1 MMKKKLIVCFV
12 MLLALTGCSFPGLGR
27 GVKESGIV
35 IASGNTSER
44 QILAEIVSQM
54 IKHYKPEEETSL
66 ISNLAS
72 TLLILQTIRRD
83 DANISSAMYTGTSLT
98 GELNLPST
106 TDPNKAMNEV
116 VKGYNEQFD
125 MVWFPSYGFE
135 NTYAFMIRKDIAE
148 KYSLE
153 KISDLKDIAGD
164 FSAGVDVAWIDRQGD
179 GYNDFKRVY
188 GFEFKEIYPMEIGL
202 VYNAVSA
209 KKMDIVLG
217 YSTDG
222 RIASYDLVILED
234 DLKLFP
240 PYEASP
246 VMTKKLLQDK
256 PYLEEIF
263 LKLEGAIPSVVM
275 QELNR
280 QSDEDH
286 LEAFTIAKNFL
297 EANHYFE
304 EKQVVS
310 LCERDIY
317 RDIACDLEGIGG
329 EQND

>member
-1 MMKKKLIVCFV
+1 MKNKLI
-12 MLLALTGCSFPGLGR
+12 MLLSFTLLLSGCSFPGLGKS
-27 GVKESGIV
+27 VKESGIV

-54 IKHYKPEEETSL
+54 IVHYMPEEKTSI

-106 TDPNKAMNEV
+106 TNPQKAMDEV
-116 VKGYNEQFD
+116 VKGYDEQFD

-135 NTYAFMIRKDIAE
+135 NTYAFMVRKDLAE
-148 KYSLE
+148 TYNLE
-153 KISDLKDIAGD
+153 KISDLKTVASE
-164 FSAGVDVAWIDRQGD
+164 FTAGVDVAWIDRQGD
-179 GYNDFKRVY
+179 GYNDFKRIY
-188 GFEFKEIYPMEIGL
+188 GFEFKDIFPMEIGL

-246 VMTKKLLQDK
+246 VITKKLLKDK
-256 PYLEEIF
+256 PQLEEIL
-263 LKLEGAIPSVVM
+263 LKLEGEIPSLIM

-286 LEAFTIAKNFL
+286 LEAYTIAKNFL
-297 EANHYFE
+297 ETNNYFE
-304 EKQVVS
+304 AKQIVPLS
-310 LCERDIY
+310 ERDNYQSVIN
-317 RDIACDLEGIGG
+317 DINRE
-329 EQND
+329 EVE

>member
-1 MMKKKLIVCFV
+1 MKNKLI
-12 MLLALTGCSFPGLGR
+12 MLLSFTLLLSGCSFPGLGKS
-27 GVKESGIV
+27 VKESGIV

-54 IKHYKPEEETSL
+54 IVHYMPEEKTSI

-106 TDPNKAMNEV
+106 TNPQKAMDEV
-116 VKGYNEQFD
+116 VKGYDEQFD

-135 NTYAFMIRKDIAE
+135 NTYAFMVRKDLAE
-148 KYSLE
+148 TYNLE
-153 KISDLKDIAGD
+153 KISDLKTVASE
-164 FSAGVDVAWIDRQGD
+164 FTAGVDVAWIDRQGD
-179 GYNDFKRVY
+179 GYNDFKRIY
-188 GFEFKEIYPMEIGL
+188 GFEFKDIYPMEIGL

-246 VMTKKLLQDK
+246 VITKKLLKDK
-256 PYLEEIF
+256 PQLEEIL
-263 LKLEGAIPSVVM
+263 LKLEGEIPSLIM

-286 LEAFTIAKNFL
+286 LEAYTIAKNFL
-297 EANHYFE
+297 ETNNYFE
-304 EKQVVS
+304 AKQVVPLS
-310 LCERDIY
+310 ERDNYQSMIN
-317 RDIACDLEGIGG
+317 DINREGV
-329 EQND
+329 E

>member
-1 MMKKKLIVCFV
+1 MMKNKLI
-12 MLLALTGCSFPGLGR
+12 MLLSFTLLLSGCSFPGLGKS
-27 GVKESGIV
+27 VKESGIV

-54 IKHYKPEEETSL
+54 IVHYMPEEKTSI

-106 TDPNKAMNEV
+106 TNPQKAMDEV
-116 VKGYNEQFD
+116 VKGYDEQFD

-135 NTYAFMIRKDIAE
+135 NTYAFMVRKDLAE
-148 KYSLE
+148 TYNLE
-153 KISDLKDIAGD
+153 KISDLKTVASE
-164 FSAGVDVAWIDRQGD
+164 FTAGVDVAWIDRQGD
-179 GYNDFKRVY
+179 GYNDFKRIY
-188 GFEFKEIYPMEIGL
+188 GFEFKDIYPMEIGL

-246 VMTKKLLQDK
+246 VITKKLLKDK
-256 PYLEEIF
+256 PQLEEIL
-263 LKLEGAIPSVVM
+263 LKLEGEIPSLIM

-286 LEAFTIAKNFL
+286 LEAYTIAKNFL
-297 EANHYFE
+297 ETNNYFE
-304 EKQVVS
+304 AKQVVPLS
-310 LCERDIY
+310 ERDNYQSMIN
-317 RDIACDLEGIGG
+317 DINREGV
-329 EQND
+329 E